1 MDSSVIGVLYY
12 MQIAILIDL
21 VREEIVAERNQGT
34 SSENCLDIHV
44 EKRKGPF
51 WSSYALDLVGLVLKP
66 PKGGPPSLPE
76 DSDPVLLFSVIFS
89 CQVPA

>member
-1 MDSSVIGVLYY
+1 

-34 SSENCLDIHV
+34 SSEN
-44 EKRKGPF
+44 

-76 DSDPVLLFSVIFS
+76 DSDPVRLFSVIFS